1 VSAREP
7 AHSTLDQMSEVV
19 DQVEHAVV
27 EAAHSFLHG
36 VDLVLRLPEPPRS
49 RWHRAGIG
57 RRGERVLDAV
67 GALVLILLTTGWTW
81 SIASARSAD
90 ADDEEGASAT
100 AAIASAITDP
110 NASSAA
116 YLTDAVLTAL
126 TPLRGESGKLR
137 ASVQPQ
143 GVPIADSLPAGA
155 QLTYSP
161 GELADTAVADS
172 APAAAPSRQGVW
184 QLAVRVGSAIKPVTD
199 FNVIT
204 MTPFSAKRR
213 GRIGLY
219 FIGSWPTE
227 GRSRDT
233 RPKYAPP
240 AGFIEVTPDNQ
251 DTPLSEHF
259 TLQDF
264 LTHDQQNVW
273 PKYLVVDTRLVD
285 KLELVLDELKAQ
297 GIDVSHVRVMSGF
310 RTPQYNVGGGDPRG
324 RATLSRHMYGDA
336 ADIYIDADRNERMDD
351 LNRDRRSD
359 LRDARVIEAAVS
371 RVEQAHPALVGGC
384 GVYPATGG
392 HGPFVHIDTRGYRAR
407 WLGGAGDS

>member
-1 VSAREP
+1 MFAQ
-7 AHSTLDQMSEVV
+7 A
-19 DQVEHAVV
+19 EHAVV
-27 EAAHSFLHG
+27 QAAHTFLHE
-36 VDLVLRLPEPPRS
+36 VEHVLELPEPPRS
-49 RWHRAGIG
+49 RWHRSGIS
-57 RRGERVLDAV
+57 RRTERILDAA

-81 SIASARSAD
+81 SIATAHAAEVSGEGGD
-90 ADDEEGASAT
+90 AGSAT
-100 AAIASAITDP
+100 SAIASAITDP
-110 NASSAA
+110 NAPSAA
-116 YLTDAVLTAL
+116 FLTDAVLTAL

-137 ASVQPQ
+137 AAVQPQ
-143 GVPIADSLPAGA
+143 GVHVADSLPEGA
-155 QLTYSP
+155 QLTYAP
-161 GELADTAVADS
+161 GQGDSAVA
-172 APAAAPSRQGVW
+172 AAAAAAAPPARQGVW
-184 QLAVRVGSAIKPVTD
+184 RLAVKVGEAIKPVTD

-240 AGFIEVTPDNQ
+240 SGFIEVTRENQ
-251 DTPLSEHF
+251 ETHLSAHF
-259 TLQDF
+259 TLKDF

-273 PKYLVVDTRLVD
+273 PKYLVIDTKLVD
-285 KLELVLDELKAQ
+285 KLELVLDELARQ
-297 GIDVSHVRVMSGF
+297 GVDISRVRVMSGF
-310 RTPQYNVGGGDPRG
+310 RTPQYNVGGGNTAG
-324 RATLSRHMYGDA
+324 RASLSRHMYGDA
-336 ADIYIDADRNERMDD
+336 ADIFIDANGDERMDD

-359 LRDARVIEAAVS
+359 LRDARVIEAAAS

-384 GVYPATGG
+384 GVYPATGA